1 MNIAVIAAV
10 VGVIALT
17 YVIVEWK
24 RDSIER
30 SYERGKLYRELVTAI
45 AAAIVGWTFIR
56 SGDPALVAVAVMLF
70 AFATLYFVIEQPHK
84 EVI

>member
-10 VGVIALT
+10 IGVIALT
-17 YVIVEWK
+17 YVVVEWR
-24 RDSIER
+24 RDAIEQR
-30 SYERGKLYRELVTAI
+30 YERGKLYRELATAI

-56 SGDPALVAVAVMLF
+56 SGDPALVGIAVLLF
-70 AFATLYFVIEQPHK
+70 AFATLYFVVEQPHK